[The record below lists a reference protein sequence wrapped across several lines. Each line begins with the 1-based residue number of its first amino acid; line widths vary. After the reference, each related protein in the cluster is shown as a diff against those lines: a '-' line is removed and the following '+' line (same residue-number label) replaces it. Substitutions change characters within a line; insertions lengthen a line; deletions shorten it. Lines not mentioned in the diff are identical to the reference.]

1 MKPFRSSRNKGHVV
15 FADLAA
21 DGANICTG
29 LGAVVRIGPDD
40 LGALAKWCSAARAE
54 IEPKPKL
61 RFSATDEDGCTLS
74 GGPSPTHR
82 TGTARVCGHDSSD
95 INRPVDINAQQLRRL
110 AAWAIAS
117 AERLENES

>member
-29 LGAVVRIGPDD
+29 HGAVVRIGPDD
-40 LGALAKWCSAARAE
+40 LGALAEWCSAARAE
-54 IEPKPKL
+54 IESKL
-61 RFSATDEDGCTLS
+61 KFSATL
-74 GGPSPTHR
+74 P
-82 TGTARVCGHDSSD
+82 A
-95 INRPVDINAQQLRRL
+95 
-110 AAWAIAS
+110 